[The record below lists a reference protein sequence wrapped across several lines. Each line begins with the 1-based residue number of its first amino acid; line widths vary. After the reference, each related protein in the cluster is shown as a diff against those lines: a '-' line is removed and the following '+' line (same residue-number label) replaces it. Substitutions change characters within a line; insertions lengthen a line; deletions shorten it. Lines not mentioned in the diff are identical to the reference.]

1 MNNLKIHKKGGSSFM
16 LKNKFSTLILLILFL
31 ANTIIFCTVANLVQ
45 VNDLLTEGSTS
56 LSSSFENFKETSS
69 FSSDSVEPHS
79 PNWITKNMVWT
90 VPSTL
95 VGVTGI
101 ITAFA
106 L

>member
-1 MNNLKIHKKGGSSFM
+1 M

-69 FSSDSVEPHS
+69 SHSILQYAPLLCKALTCKLSDCEF
-79 PNWITKNMVWT
+79 N
-90 VPSTL
+90 
-95 VGVTGI
+95 
-101 ITAFA
+101 
-106 L
+106 

>member
-1 MNNLKIHKKGGSSFM
+1 M
-16 LKNKFSTLILLILFL
+16 TY
-31 ANTIIFCTVANLVQ
+31 
-45 VNDLLTEGSTS
+45 LTEGSTALS
-56 LSSSFENFKETSS
+56 LSFENSKETSS
-69 FSSDSVEPHS
+69 FSSDSVELHS
-79 PNWITKNMVWT
+79 PNWIAKNMVWT